1 MSFSDVVEITNV
13 YPGPIGG
20 CTFWGK
26 VEEAERSSP
35 FKVMSNVGIRNPCKG
50 ELWQVKGQ
58 VRPYDEY
65 NKQVIVTHA
74 MFLGLPKNDYLAK
87 FLGVHPKFRGFN
99 FGEKGAIKLV
109 SDIGVAEL
117 VKLLD
122 KGDWQTI
129 ADVIDASKAQRICEE
144 WHDLKEE
151 TELIT
156 FLSKNKLDIE
166 LARQIIRLCKH
177 DTVERLKRNPY
188 ALVALS
194 NSKPNTLMTIAAV
207 AKTQKIKPDDNRA
220 LIGCV
225 EFSLYQE
232 LGHSHT
238 ITALSMAT
246 ELIKVCLDMIG
257 SKTSAEIAIKV
268 ALAAKAICILEDD
281 GVIYLQPISLAYI
294 EQSVENTLTLLHKT
308 AMPDDLYLTRSMLP
322 KRIEQYSIEHENIHG
337 WGLVAKQC
345 KAVEMALTSR
355 VSLLSGYGGT
365 GKTAVLKAI
374 YDLAKELGVVVHV
387 AALAGKAANRAK
399 QSIKANKAVDKS
411 FSTLHTM
418 IRLIEKRSKWG
429 VDITSDPL
437 LIIDESS
444 MVDISLI
451 CKLFKLFK
459 GNPFRLLLVGD
470 SAQLPP
476 IGFGL
481 FWHKLV
487 ESNAPHT
494 RLTEVHRMLEGS
506 PLHECAMKIRNGEPH
521 DLPIY
526 QGESEGVYLMPNV
539 FDYTDAIVKLRN
551 TFDHCMVLTSY
562 ASNRFKS
569 STSTLNPRVQA
580 RINPLDEG
588 EFLMHYGTTTLQ
600 KGDPVLATKNAHDM
614 GVFNGMTGV
623 VDSIESSK
631 GKVNCHVKFDD
642 EIGIS
647 ILSQEDCWEIG
658 LQLAYLITIHK
669 SQGSEYDNCAI
680 LMDSPY
686 LERSGLY
693 TALTR
698 TKKLCILLG
707 TNHQYN
713 KAIRR
718 PPSYE
723 GIRSGFAP
731 VFEYAQLEDCSQLD
745 ALAHEEKEPATER

>member
-1 MSFSDVVEITNV
+1 MNFSAVVEVTNV
-13 YPGPIGG
+13 FPGPIGG
-20 CTFWGK
+20 CTFWGI
-26 VEEAERSSP
+26 AEGSKRSSP
-35 FKVMSNVGIRNPCKG
+35 FKVKYDVGIRNPCVG
-50 ELWQVKGQ
+50 ELWEVKGQ
-58 VRPYDEY
+58 IRPYDQY
-65 NKQVIVTHA
+65 NKQVVVTNA
-74 MFLGLPKNDYLAK
+74 AFQGLPKNDYIVK
-87 FLGVHPKFRGFN
+87 FLGVHPKFRGFG

-109 SDIGVAEL
+109 GDIGVDEL
-117 VKLLD
+117 IKLLNN
-122 KGDWQTI
+122 GDWKTI
-129 ADVIDASKAQRICEE
+129 ADAISESKAQRICEE

-156 FLSKNKLDIE
+156 FLSENKLDVD
-166 LARQIIRLCKH
+166 LARQIIRLCKF

-194 NSKPNTLMTIAAV
+194 NSKPNTLMTIASV
-207 AKTQKIKPDDNRA
+207 AKAQEINSDDERA

-225 EFSLYQE
+225 EFALYQE
-232 LGHSHT
+232 LQRGHT
-238 ITALSMAT
+238 ITKLSVVT
-246 ELIKVCLDMIG
+246 ESIKTCLDMIG
-257 SKTSAEIAIKV
+257 SKKSAEIAIKV
-268 ALAAKAICILEDD
+268 ALAAKTICILEDD
-281 GVIYLQPISLAYI
+281 GVTYLQPISLAYI

-308 AMPDDLYLTRSMLP
+308 AIPDDLYLTRSMLP
-322 KRIEQYSIEHENIHG
+322 KRIEEYSIEHENIHG

-345 KAVEMALTSR
+345 EAVEMALTSR

-399 QSIKANKAVDKS
+399 QSIKEDKADKAVDKN

-588 EFLMHYGTTTLQ
+588 EFLMRYGTTILQ

-614 GVFNGMTGV
+614 SVFNGMTGV
-623 VDSIESSK
+623 VDSIGVDS
-631 GKVNCHVKFDD
+631 GKITCHVKFDD
-642 EIGIS
+642 EPRVI

-686 LERSGLY
+686 LERSGIY

-698 TKKLCILLG
+698 TKKLCILIG
-707 TNHQYN
+707 TNEQYN
-713 KAIRR
+713 NAIRR
-718 PPSYE
+718 PPSSSV
-723 GIRSGFAP
+723 IRSGFSP
-731 VFEYAQLEDCSQLD
+731 IFECTELD
-745 ALAHEEKEPATER
+745 ARSA